1 MSRAINAI
9 YRPVLLIFA
18 ITCILNY
25 FLKIPV
31 FEYVSAAIIL
41 LVVIRTIPMLDKPL
55 KILVS
60 CILLTGSLLL
70 ILSNADHRVWITSII
85 RNANLIAMLICVPMI
100 ALPFYYRDYQEEL
113 KSLAQTR
120 MQSILGFCL
129 LVSLFTHLLGVLLS
143 VSALAIVY
151 ELFKPQAKLYKS
163 EDTFI
168 TTVMRSH
175 SSAGFWS
182 PAFASMVLI
191 TSVLSVQWVSLIPIG
206 LLFAVL
212 LISMDLGSIAWKMKR
227 KPEDYS
233 RLNAQDGV
241 SPNWK
246 MISTML
252 ILSFILIGTLVI
264 ASLITPWE
272 LFIVIPLVAVIFP
285 LLVGVVQNH
294 IPEYKKGMS
303 DYYNSSLPKLQ
314 SQFAVF
320 AAAGFF
326 GKTLDA
332 AGIGEM
338 IPQLLPTWLISYPA
352 FMIAAIMLL
361 LILPAL
367 IGVHPAATGTA
378 LLAAVAPE
386 VIGLDVMSYS
396 LTILTGFLLATFL
409 SPLTVM
415 SLIISG
421 CSGRPAWSLL
431 RLNYK
436 FGIAALII
444 FSLLISVT
452 GPLLS

>member
-1 MSRAINAI
+1 MSRVLETI
-9 YRPVLLIFA
+9 YRPVSIFFA
-18 ITCILNY
+18 VTCILNY
-25 FLKIPV
+25 FLNII
-31 FEYVSAAIIL
+31 FLEYICAAVIL
-41 LVVIRTIPMLDKPL
+41 FIVIQTIPKLDKPL
-55 KILVS
+55 MILVS
-60 CILLTGSLLL
+60 CIILAGSILL
-70 ILSNADHRVWITSII
+70 ITSNADYRVWLDSIM

-100 ALPFYYRDYQEEL
+100 ALPFYYKDYQEEL
-113 KSLAQTR
+113 KILAQAKLQT
-120 MQSILGFCL
+120 ILGFCL
-129 LVSLFTHLLGVLLS
+129 LISLFTHLLGVLLS

-151 ELFKPQAKLYKS
+151 QLFKPQATLYKS

-175 SSAGFWS
+175 ASAGFWS
-182 PAFASMVLI
+182 PAFASMALI
-191 TSVLSVQWVSLIPIG
+191 TSVLAVPWVSLIPIG
-206 LLFAVL
+206 LLFAGL
-212 LISMDLGSIAWKMKR
+212 FIALDLASVAWKRKR
-227 KPEDYS
+227 KPDDFP
-233 RLNAQDGV
+233 RLTAREGV
-241 SPNWK
+241 SPNWR
-246 MISTML
+246 MIFTML
-252 ILSFILIGTLVI
+252 LLAFVLIVSLII
-264 ASLITPWE
+264 ASLVTPWE
-272 LFIVIPLVAVIFP
+272 LFIVIPLVAIIFP
-285 LLVGVVQNH
+285 VVIGFVQNK
-294 IPEYKKGMS
+294 IPKYKEGMV
-303 DYYNSSLPKLQ
+303 DYFDNSLPKIQ

-338 IPQLLPTWLISYPA
+338 IPQLLPTWLYSYPSL
-352 FMIAAIMLL
+352 MIGAIMLL

-367 IGVHPAATGTA
+367 IGVHPVATSTA

-386 VIGLDVMSYS
+386 VIGLDVLSYS
-396 LTILTGFLLATFL
+396 LSILTGFLLATFL

-444 FSLLISVT
+444 FSLLISVA